1 MFPVTATLSLS
12 LFSSVSMWSSSDGE
26 QHFITKN
33 NNNNNHRR
41 RVSSSSSSN
50 SSTMSLPSAPLLT
63 PRRKTMEE
71 VWKDINLTSLNDHP
85 SSREDLL
92 LSPNN
97 IRTTTT
103 TATSSFGGR
112 NFQDFLGRPFSKDP
126 PSNFVSAEPIRAREA
141 SPFTSPPS
149 LPLPTTA
156 LSLRSVPEFH
166 FLESID
172 PLRPP
177 PQLHIPV
184 NAPSPFLMSSLTSS
198 SSPLDAF
205 ASPSSFFPSCQKR
218 VLDPDDGSG
227 DRRHKRMIKNRESAA
242 RSRAR
247 KQAYTNE
254 LEIEIDH
261 LRKENARL
269 RQERE
274 QQRQNQQVQSPLFG
288 RTAQLPK
295 KHTIYRTST
304 APF

>member
-1 MFPVTATLSLS
+1 
-12 LFSSVSMWSSSDGE
+12 MWSSSDSE
-26 QHFITKN
+26 QHFISTTTTTS
-33 NNNNNHRR
+33 NNHR
-41 RVSSSSSSN
+41 RVSSSSSN
-50 SSTMSLPSAPLLT
+50 SSSMSSPSAPLAT

-71 VWKDINLTSLNDHP
+71 VWKDINLASLCDHT
-85 SSREDLL
+85 SSRENLL

-97 IRTTTT
+97 VRTATTTV
-103 TATSSFGGR
+103 TAAATTSSFGGR
-112 NFQDFLGRPFSKDP
+112 IFQDFLGRPFSKDP
-126 PSNFVSAEPIRAREA
+126 PSSLVSADPIQPREA
-141 SPFTSPPS
+141 RPFTSPSS
-149 LPLPTTA
+149 LPPPTTA
-156 LSLRSVPEFH
+156 LSLRSAPDFH

-184 NAPSPFLMSSLTSS
+184 NGPSPFLMSSLTSS

-205 ASPSSFFPSCQKR
+205 ASSPNFFPLCKKR
-218 VLDPDDGSG
+218 VSDSDDGSG
-227 DRRHKRMIKNRESAA
+227 DRRRKRMIKNRESAA

-254 LEIEIDH
+254 LEIEINH

-269 RQERE
+269 RQEQE
-274 QQRQNQQVQSPLFG
+274 QQRQEQQGQSSLFG